1 MLALISV
8 GAACRSPGA
17 APLESGDA
25 ANGVTIDNPT
35 DLTVKVVYE
44 APDGTTEPLA
54 ELAPGGH
61 VVIDSI
67 FAERE
72 GLCRTG
78 RLVALNAD
86 GRRARRAVP
95 GLPRPDVVDRA
106 VLVDDESIGRP
117 QAGEAPD
124 RRLDGPAVR
133 TRCAVQRDTAR
144 RRMASS
150 TRR

>member
-1 MLALISV
+1 MSVGARPRPALALVLLILAMISV
-8 GAACRSPGA
+8 AAACRSPGA

-86 GRRARRAVP
+86 GAEIDELYLVCR
-95 GLPRPDVVDRA
+95 DRTW
-106 VLVDDESIGRP
+106 SIEP
-117 QAGEAPD
+117 
-124 RRLDGPAVR
+124 
-133 TRCAVQRDTAR
+133 
-144 RRMASS
+144 S
-150 TRR
+150 